1 MRQKKITAADILK
14 LLEQRHADD
23 VFVAEC
29 KNGPSQNTSHLRLDA
44 WVLRRSW
51 AKPCVWGYEIKV
63 SRSDF
68 LADNKWRGYLP
79 LCNEFYFVAPTGV
92 IKPDELPQEA
102 GLLLVTSTAARL
114 WTKKKAPHRDIEID
128 TNIFRYVLISRAVIT
143 SDPVYTEEQ
152 SGVDYWRRWLARS
165 EQKRE
170 IGCRVSRALSER
182 YHREV
187 TEVQARQRQLEKKLS
202 RLEGVERLLRR
213 LKISVGWNPEFAVEQ
228 QYKRLMEHIPGDVEQ
243 KLQEA
248 QQAIAGILEAVEK
261 AKSGADLK
269 G

>member
-1 MRQKKITAADILK
+1 M
-14 LLEQRHADD
+14 
-23 VFVAEC
+23 
-29 KNGPSQNTSHLRLDA
+29 
-44 WVLRRSW
+44 RRSW
-51 AKPCVWGYEIKV
+51 ENPCVWGYEIKV

-128 TNIFRYVLISRAVIT
+128 ANIFRYVLISRAVIT
-143 SDPVYTEEQ
+143 SDPVYADGQ
-152 SGVDYWRRWLARS
+152 SGAEYWRRWLAQS
-165 EQKRE
+165 QENRE
-170 IGCRVSRALSER
+170 IGRRVSRALSER

-187 TEVQARQRQLEKKLS
+187 TEVQARQQYLEKKLG

-213 LKISVGWNPEFAVEQ
+213 LNISVGWNPGFAVEQ
-228 QYKRLMEHIPGDVEQ
+228 QYRRLMEHIPEDVEQ

>member
-1 MRQKKITAADILK
+1 MSKPKITAADILK

-29 KNGPSQNTSHLRLDA
+29 KNGPSEKTSHLRLDA
-44 WVLRRSW
+44 WVMKRSW

-79 LCNEFYFVAPTGV
+79 LCNEFYFVAPAGV
-92 IKPDELPQEA
+92 IKPGEMPEEA
-102 GLLLVTSTAARL
+102 GLLLVTSTATRL
-114 WTKKKAPHRDIEID
+114 WMKKKAPYRDIEID

-143 SDPVYTEEQ
+143 SDPAYADGQ
-152 SGVDYWRRWLARS
+152 GASGVEYWRRWLAQS
-165 EQKRE
+165 VQNRE
-170 IGCRVSRALSER
+170 IGWRVSRALSER

-187 TEVQARQRQLEKKLS
+187 TEVQARQRELEKKLS

-213 LKISVGWNPEFAVEQ
+213 LKIGVDWRPEFAVEQ
-228 QYKRLMEHIPGDVEQ
+228 QYKRLMEHM
-243 KLQEA
+243 
-248 QQAIAGILEAVEK
+248 
-261 AKSGADLK
+261 
-269 G
+269 